1 MLTLDSQRTTF
12 NVVISDLSRCLRSTS
27 SALDKLS
34 SIGFIYYACVHDKD
48 LYDSGEKKLKHCHIV
63 LECMKRQRAKQII
76 NIMCDSF
83 ETNFANVQV
92 DEVVSLV
99 SSIQYLLHINDK
111 NKYQYERKELLS
123 NNQEQADAYLIETP
137 KANELTT
144 QALFDFIFK
153 DKLSRVELIYAIGI
167 GKYQHYKSTIE
178 DLYKVAEKRHYK

>member
-12 NVVISDLSRCLRSTS
+12 NVVISDLSRCSVSTDR
-27 SALDKLS
+27 ALDKIS
-34 SIGFIYYACVHDKD
+34 SLGFIYYACVHDKD
-48 LYDSGEKKLKHCHIV
+48 QYENGEKKLKHCHIV

-76 NIMCDSF
+76 NFMCDSF
-83 ETNFANVQV
+83 NTNFANVQV
-92 DEVVSLV
+92 DEVVSLA
-99 SSIQYLLHINDK
+99 SCIQYLLHINDK

-137 KANELTT
+137 KAKELTT

-153 DKLSRVELIYAIGI
+153 DKLTRVELIYTIGI

-178 DLYKVAEKRHYK
+178 DLYKFCEKRH